1 MLIVFIEVLTDNAE
15 DLVNPSCRAYPC
27 SLLEDAPTERH
38 VFWPPGESIFLYCG
52 NATVSVTLA
61 KRWCDLYHRLEP
73 TKNNLKINKGK
84 PQVRKRVLCLKP
96 GNDDVR
102 ND

>member
-38 VFWPPGESIFLYCG
+38 VFWPPGREHFF
-52 NATVSVTLA
+52 
-61 KRWCDLYHRLEP
+61 
-73 TKNNLKINKGK
+73 
-84 PQVRKRVLCLKP
+84 VL
-96 GNDDVR
+96 R
-102 ND
+102 